1 MDVGNH
7 VKSHLYKNQI
17 GHESSSGQE
26 GPMQVPDNTN
36 GYTYTTSSGQQ
47 RGVQL
52 VITYSVFFKI
62 AFVYNR
68 GFFTYEVTSEGAK
81 VFLNLVFTNLS
92 SECHRNK

>member
-1 MDVGNH
+1 MDVGIH

-36 GYTYTTSSGQQ
+36 GYTYTISSGQQ

-68 GFFTYEVTSEGAK
+68 GFFTYEVTGEGAK